1 MASRKG
7 FEVFVS
13 KLPWTVG
20 VQELRT
26 YFSQF
31 GPVRNCR
38 IAFDDSTGFSKGFGF
53 VSFSNT
59 SGIQSALNK
68 DQHIL
73 DGQKQRSNP
82 EWSKTFDKID
92 CHLLQ
97 VHPEPQLEVE

>member
-20 VQELRT
+20 VQEMRT

-73 DGQKQRSNP
+73 DGQKVNVQAKQSSSP
-82 EWSKTFDKID
+82 AVKK
-92 CHLLQ
+92 LQ
-97 VHPEPQLEVE
+97 ISDVMENGH

>member
-73 DGQKQRSNP
+73 DGQKVNVQAKQSSSP
-82 EWSKTFDKID
+82 AVKK
-92 CHLLQ
+92 LQ
-97 VHPEPQLEVE
+97 ISDVMEN

>member
-73 DGQKQRSNP
+73 DGQKVNVQAKQSSSP
-82 EWSKTFDKID
+82 AVKK
-92 CHLLQ
+92 LQ
-97 VHPEPQLEVE
+97 ISDVMENGH

>member
-20 VQELRT
+20 VQELRS

-31 GPVRNCR
+31 GSVRNCR

-73 DGQKQRSNP
+73 DGQKVNVQAKQSSSP
-82 EWSKTFDKID
+82 AVKK
-92 CHLLQ
+92 LQ
-97 VHPEPQLEVE
+97 ISDVMENGH